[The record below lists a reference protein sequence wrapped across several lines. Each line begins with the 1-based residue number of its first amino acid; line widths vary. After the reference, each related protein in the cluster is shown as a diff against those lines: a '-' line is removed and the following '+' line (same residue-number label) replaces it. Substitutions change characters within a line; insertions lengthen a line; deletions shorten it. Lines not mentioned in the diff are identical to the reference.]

1 MISLTSTWGS
11 ALAIT
16 TAPVEP
22 AATSAAGERDQ
33 RRGRPAM
40 VVRRL
45 PATEDEIDLGP
56 SDDLHPAGRLDI
68 YL

>member
-16 TAPVEP
+16 TATSEP
-22 AATSAAGERDQ
+22 AATSSTGERDR
-33 RRGRPAM
+33 RRGRPAV

-45 PATEDEIDLGP
+45 PGPDGEVDLGP
-56 SDDLHPAGRLDI
+56 SDDRHPAGRLDI

>member
-16 TAPVEP
+16 TATPEP

-45 PATEDEIDLGP
+45 TATEDEIDLGP

>member
-1 MISLTSTWGS
+1 MIRHTSTRGS

-22 AATSAAGERDQ
+22 VATSSAGERD
-33 RRGRPAM
+33 RRRERPAM

-45 PATEDEIDLGP
+45 PATEDGVDLGP